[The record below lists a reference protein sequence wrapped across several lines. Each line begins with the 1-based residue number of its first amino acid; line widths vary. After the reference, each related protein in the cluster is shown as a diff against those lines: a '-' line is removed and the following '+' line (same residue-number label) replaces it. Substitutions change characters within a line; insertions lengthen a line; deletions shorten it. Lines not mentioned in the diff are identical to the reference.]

1 MVKLQKTQQTVLE
14 LTKEEKMENWKF
26 ALSSIMGHKMRS
38 FLTMLGI
45 IIGVASVVVIMAL
58 GQGMTKQIT
67 DMFSADMRDIQI
79 YYVAK
84 DSDNS
89 DSTNPFA
96 DMSSLSTTDGPK
108 IQEEWLQKITSD
120 ISGVKNYYVTNT
132 TTTPVSIINKKA
144 NNVNITGV
152 NRTYFNVKK
161 YKLLAGRNFH
171 LEDYKHFSR
180 IIMLDT
186 KLAVKLFGS
195 NTNALN
201 KQVSVGS
208 KSYLVVGVYKDPNAG
223 SALYGMASGGNA
235 VMTNT
240 QLAAE
245 FNVNEIEA
253 AYIHVD
259 DSAKSLKK
267 VGTQAAKL
275 MTQLSGVKTGHFTIY
290 DMSKMI
296 AQINSAY
303 GMMTTVI
310 GAIAGISLLVG
321 GIGVMNIMLVS
332 VTERTREI
340 GLRKA
345 LGATRRKILTQFLI
359 ESVVLTLL
367 GGLIGL
373 GIATGVTHLLN
384 GHMDNIE
391 PSISLKVA
399 LGSLLFSALIG
410 IIFGILP
417 ANKASKLDP
426 IEALRYE

>member
-1 MVKLQKTQQTVLE
+1 
-14 LTKEEKMENWKF
+14 MENWKF

-58 GQGMTKQIT
+58 GQGLTKQIT
-67 DMFSADMRDIQI
+67 DMFSADTRDVQI
-79 YYVAK
+79 YYVTK
-84 DSDNS
+84 DSDS
-89 DSTNPFA
+89 DSFFDDTE
-96 DMSSLSTTDGPK
+96 STSQDKGPK
-108 IQEEWLQKITSD
+108 IQEGWLQKIAAD
-120 ISGVKNYYVTNT
+120 VPGVQNYYVTNST
-132 TTTPVSIINKKA
+132 TSTVSYVNKKA
-144 NNVNITGV
+144 KNVNITGV
-152 NRTYFNVKK
+152 NRTYFDVKK
-161 YKLLAGRNFH
+161 YKIVAGRSFRAD
-171 LEDYKHFSR
+171 DYSHFSR

-195 NTNALN
+195 NDNALN

-235 VMTNT
+235 IMTNT

-245 FNVNEIEA
+245 FHMNEIEGA
-253 AYIHVD
+253 FVHVND
-259 DSAKSLKK
+259 AKESTE
-267 VGTQAAKL
+267 VGKQAAKM
-275 MTQLSGVKTGHFTIY
+275 MTQLSGVKVGHFTIY
-290 DMSKMI
+290 DMSKQI
-296 AQINSAY
+296 DQINSAY

-359 ESVVLTLL
+359 ESMVLTLL

-373 GIATGVTHLLN
+373 GLAVVLTNILGNSIAE
-384 GHMDNIE
+384 IK
-391 PSISLKVA
+391 PYISINVA
-399 LGSLLFSALIG
+399 IGSLIFSALIG
-410 IIFGILP
+410 VVFGILP